1 MLLDV
6 IHVFISNRSED
17 LSADPSLDEEHDTRQ
32 QENLVTYIELDT
44 GIIRLVC
51 SWEPLGIGPCLKGT
65 GRGCRFP
72 SPPSEYTADRT
83 RPVPLSWHCGE
94 R

>member
-6 IHVFISNRSED
+6 IDVFISNRSED

-32 QENLVTYIELDT
+32 QEELVTYIELDT

-51 SWEPLGIGPCLKGT
+51 SWEP
-65 GRGCRFP
+65 
-72 SPPSEYTADRT
+72 
-83 RPVPLSWHCGE
+83 VHV
-94 R
+94 